1 MLRHAFPLLLAL
13 ALGLAPSLASAEV
26 FRWVDELGV
35 THYTTDRDTIPRRF
49 RGDAHAIEASP
60 APLAVPSARPAP
72 GEATPALPSVPVPS
86 AEVPSAVVPSVPV
99 PSTEVPSAPVPSA
112 AVPSAAVPSVPAP
125 TEELPSATPTSVPV
139 PSAEVPSASGTPTPE
154 LAPSSP
160 LVFPGPPTTPSISPD
175 DPRAAEVAELEARI
189 AADREYL
196 RQMIST
202 KRWDSAE
209 LASDPSIR
217 EIAERLPR
225 LQAELAA
232 LRAETSP

>member
-13 ALGLAPSLASAEV
+13 ALGLGPSLASADV

-49 RGDAHAIEASP
+49 RAEAHPIEASP
-60 APLAVPSARPAP
+60 APLAPPSARPAP
-72 GEATPALPSVPVPS
+72 AEASPLPTAPTPSAPAPSAPAPSVAVPSALVPSAEVPGTTLPSAPVPS
-86 AEVPSAVVPSVPV
+86 AEVPSAVVNPAP
-99 PSTEVPSAPVPSA
+99 EPVPSA
-112 AVPSAAVPSVPAP
+112 AP
-125 TEELPSATPTSVPV
+125 T
-139 PSAEVPSASGTPTPE
+139 
-154 LAPSSP
+154 
-160 LVFPGPPTTPSISPD
+160 FPGPPTTPSISPD

-189 AADREYL
+189 AADREHL

-232 LRAETSP
+232 LRAETTR